1 MVFSARLGAHVTIR
15 SAGIPLATRLKE
27 RLYFRHATRMRLK
40 RLLPRPL
47 YDVLRVAATPWDTLA
62 ALRFIADGR
71 LALPPAERRRLVRRL
86 YRISSHVDCPHD
98 ESQIL
103 ECLTAVLTLPETV
116 AGCIVEA
123 GCYKG
128 GSAAKFSLA
137 ARAVRRELVLF
148 DSFSGLPE
156 DAGDAGGHSIFGRK
170 VAFAAGDWR
179 GSLAEVQENVV
190 RFGDPASCRYVPGWF
205 EETLPQFREPVAV
218 AFIDV
223 DLASSTR
230 TCLKHLYPL
239 LSPGGWLFS
248 HDGHLQ
254 PVVEVFADSEFWE
267 REVGCP
273 RPEIQ
278 GLGTDAFLRIRK
290 EAGPVDGAG

>member
-1 MVFSARLGAHVTIR
+1 MPAVAGVPFS
-15 SAGIPLATRLKE
+15 TRLKE
-27 RLYFRHATRMRLK
+27 RLYFRHATRTRLK
-40 RLLPRPL
+40 RLLPRML

-62 ALRFIADGR
+62 ALRFLADGR
-71 LALPPAERRRLVRRL
+71 LPLPPAQRRQLVRRL

-103 ECLTAVLTLPETV
+103 EFLTVVLTLPATV

-137 ARAVRRELVLF
+137 ARAAGRELVLF
-148 DSFSGLPE
+148 DSFAGLPN
-156 DAGDAGGHSIFGRK
+156 ASGDANGRSIFGRK
-170 VAFAAGDWR
+170 VAFAQGDWC
-179 GSLAEVQENVV
+179 GTLAEVQENVA

-205 EETLPQFREPVAV
+205 EQTLPQFREPVAAV
-218 AFIDV
+218 FLDV

-254 PVVEVFADSEFWE
+254 PVVDVYADSEFWQ

-278 GLGTDAFLRIRK
+278 GLGTNAFLRIRK
-290 EAGPVDGAG
+290 EAGTWSNDRNDEPR

>member
-1 MVFSARLGAHVTIR
+1 MTVP

-62 ALRFIADGR
+62 ALRFIAAGR
-71 LALPPAERRRLVRRL
+71 PPLPPAERWKLVRRL

-103 ECLTAVLTLPETV
+103 EFLAAVLALPETV
-116 AGCIVEA
+116 EGSIVEA

-128 GSAAKFSLA
+128 GSAAKFSLV
-137 ARAVRRELVLF
+137 AREVRRELVLF

-156 DAGDAGGHSIFGRK
+156 AAGDAGGRSIFGRK
-170 VAFAAGDWR
+170 VAFAEGDWR

-190 RFGDPASCRYVPGWF
+190 RFGDPAPCRYVPGWF
-205 EETLPQFREPVAV
+205 EETLPRFREPVAAV
-218 AFIDV
+218 FIDV

-254 PVVEVFADSEFWE
+254 PVVEVYADSEFWE

-273 RPEIQ
+273 RPEIR
-278 GLGTDAFLRIRK
+278 GLGTDSFLWIRK
-290 EAGPVDGAG
+290 ETSPAIEAG